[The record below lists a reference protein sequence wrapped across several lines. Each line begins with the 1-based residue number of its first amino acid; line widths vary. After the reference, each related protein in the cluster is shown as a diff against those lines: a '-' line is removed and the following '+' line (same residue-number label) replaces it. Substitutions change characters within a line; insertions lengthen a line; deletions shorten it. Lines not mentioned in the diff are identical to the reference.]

1 MATMEFIQS
10 LTRKYHVAM
19 LGKKEWAVKMP
30 LFTQFSV
37 FMLLS
42 PSIPGFTETVCVAGQ
57 DF

>member
-1 MATMEFIQS
+1 MEFIQS